1 MTSHREA
8 FTNMEGQAEFW
19 KHDGPKGWRIE
30 RRILRP
36 VTLDTARAGRHDAGE
51 VIVLRGAGLPVF
63 DALDPEVLRAFLNR
77 SMPAP
82 F

>member
-1 MTSHREA
+1 
-8 FTNMEGQAEFW
+8 MEGQAEFW
-19 KHDGPKGWRIE
+19 KHDGPKGWRID

-36 VTLDTARAGRHDAGE
+36 VDLETARAGRHEAGE

-63 DALDPEVLRAFLNR
+63 DCPDPEVLAAFLSR
-77 SMPAP
+77 SWPAP

>member
-8 FTNMEGQAEFW
+8 FTNMEGQAEYW

-36 VTLDTARAGRHDAGE
+36 VDLEAARAARRAPDE